1 MGSAQSLPN
10 SSKDTGQLEHRDKF
24 EVGEHMTR
32 RDKRR
37 RLLSWLADL
46 FRGTTPPIGGRRIL
60 VEPLEARQLM
70 AADGFTALL
79 GSAYDSSAE
88 QYYGTTM
95 LLGEGEMSAEG
106 EDADDLV
113 AFAVALAD
121 SGTRFFGAA
130 WCPFCTAQ
138 KELFDDGYKFL
149 PFVEVTNPDRSPNQ
163 IAIDEGITQYPT
175 WEFPDGSRVTGLQT
189 LQTLSQRS
197 GVAIPQSSTP
207 SLPDFANVNV
217 GIGSPLHIPIDAYD
231 PNGDPLT
238 ITVTSSNPS
247 VLSADVLTG
256 NRSWRLSVAGF
267 GDMVFELFEDRVPLP
282 TGRIIELTEDGF
294 YDGIKF
300 HRILNNFVI
309 QGGDPLGNGTGGSTL
324 GNFDD
329 QFHLE
334 LQHNR
339 TGVLSYAK
347 SSDDTNDS
355 QFFITEGPQ
364 RFLDFN
370 HSVFGQLVEGEQ
382 IREAISNTAVVDS
395 GGRPVNDVII
405 ESATIFNDTENGVVM
420 LKPVGSQT
428 GTSTITVT
436 VTDPAGNSSSKSF
449 VATVVP
455 DTANGAPF
463 LNPIP
468 TLQTTLNTPVTYTL
482 TSQDKEGDSVF
493 YAVQPLGTTT
503 FNVSVDSAS
512 GLVTVVPPTGFTGE
526 LQFRAIVQQTTATT
540 TSSVTD
546 TQTVRVLV
554 SAATQTPPTGLDL
567 LAASDSGVSSTDNI
581 TNAQTLTFAVAGTQ
595 AGAFVEVRAGGNV
608 VGSATASGTTTE
620 VTVNNAAAIGQGS
633 TLFTARQTLG
643 GVASTDSPPLTVVL
657 DNVAPSAIATSVFPA
672 SIVVGQNF
680 SLDLAHPEEGQGLI
694 YAISGAPTGLT
705 IDSQT
710 GQIAWTPLST
720 QIGTRELTLRLTD
733 IAGNVLDQV
742 ITINVV
748 EQPQARI
755 TLNAVSLTGTPL
767 TTVGVG
773 ETFKVQLVVEDQREG
788 SSRTGVFAVYVDLL
802 FDPETIEPVAENPI
816 NHIAPYRGSP
826 LSGTV
831 SAGLIDELGSY
842 STSTPQLGPEARV
855 FAEVTFRAKAPGAA
869 GLRTEAAD
877 VLGNDI
883 LLYDEQNAIA
893 DSRVL
898 FGTSNFVVGANFQLV
913 DDVFNFDEDSGTH
926 NLTVLANDTVSGG
939 AVLTITSVGTTS
951 SGGTVTI
958 AADGRSLNYTSAANF
973 AGAETFTYTA
983 SNQQGVSGTATV
995 TVQVTDVNDP
1005 PVAVNDVFTVFRN
1018 STQNILQVL
1027 LNDTSGVDAPGAET
1041 LSVTAVSPGSAGGTI
1056 TVGSSGLTVRYTP
1069 AANFLGTETFTYTLS
1084 DGRGGTDTATVS
1096 VSVTPQNPP
1105 PTAVPDTF
1113 TVVEDA
1119 ALATFDVLANDTT
1132 DDPTETLSV
1141 SAVGGSQVGSTFTV
1155 TPGGQ
1160 SVSYRPASN
1169 FNGQEVLT
1177 YTLLDSNGGAAIGT
1191 VTFNV
1196 TPVNDPPTAV
1206 DDTFSVLASQSTTT
1220 LDVLAN
1226 DTNVDEGEILTISA
1240 VTQPP
1245 AGNGTIAIA
1254 ADGKSLIYTSPSSTF
1269 EGTFTIV
1276 YTLSDGTDLT
1286 DTATVTI
1293 NVNNFIPWDLS
1304 GVVELS
1310 GSSGFLA
1317 LTLPAI
1323 KLVGTDITGAA
1334 VNTSIPVMNNAFN
1347 LQDVAPGTYQL
1358 EREPLPFLNDA
1369 GASVPINAS
1378 VEAAGAP
1385 ITANL
1390 AVSGNLLPQFINLRD
1405 FLGSSFNNSLTVAVN
1420 GSGASQWIAS
1430 SGTWSQLTSLTASA
1444 NSGNSTLTVNG
1455 VNAAQQNVRATV
1467 PINGTRTAQVGQE
1480 GSMRLIR
1487 VWGATTDVGVAPVP
1501 TTPNSTT
1508 PATNTALN
1516 AEGEGE
1522 LTLPAINS
1530 TTLPAAQ
1537 TGLSQGSVSQGS
1549 NNASGLTQ
1557 VGGIQSLLG
1566 STLERQATRGA
1577 SNTGLSSGGVDAA
1590 MASMLPGLRLQLG
1603 DDLEHMLTSEN
1614 DVQQTPNDT
1623 VLRDF

>member
-1 MGSAQSLPN
+1 
-10 SSKDTGQLEHRDKF
+10 
-24 EVGEHMTR
+24 MTR

-46 FRGTTPPIGGRRIL
+46 FRGTTPLVGGRRIL

-79 GSAYDSSAE
+79 GSTQDGSTE
-88 QYYGTTM
+88 QYFGNTM
-95 LLGEGEMSAEG
+95 LLGEGELAGEG
-106 EDADDLV
+106 EPANDLV
-113 AFAVALAD
+113 AFARALAD

-130 WCPFCTAQ
+130 WCPFCTDQ
-138 KELFDDGYKFL
+138 KELFQDGYKFL

-163 IAIDEGITQYPT
+163 IATDEGITQYPT
-175 WEFPDGSRVTGLQT
+175 WEFPDGSRLTGLQT
-189 LQTLSQRS
+189 LQTLAQRS

-207 SLPDFANVNV
+207 SIPDLTNVNV
-217 GIGSPLHIPIDAYD
+217 AVGSPLHIPIDAYD
-231 PNGDPLT
+231 PNGNPLT
-238 ITVTSSNPS
+238 ISVTSSNPS
-247 VLSADVLTG
+247 ILAAQVLSG
-256 NRSWRLSVAGF
+256 NRSLRLSTAGF
-267 GDMVFELFEDRVPLP
+267 GDMVFELFEDRAPRP

-294 YDGIKF
+294 FDGLKF
-300 HRILNNFVI
+300 HRVLNNFVI

-324 GNFDD
+324 GDFDD
-329 QFHLE
+329 QFHLD

-370 HSVFGQLVEGEQ
+370 HSVFGQLVEGEPV
-382 IREAISNTAVVDS
+382 REAISNTAVVDS

-436 VTDPAGNSSSKSF
+436 VTDTEGNSTSKTF

-468 TLQTTLNTPVTYTL
+468 TLQTTLNTPVTHTL
-482 TSQDKEGDSVF
+482 TSQDKEGDTVF

-503 FNVSVDSAS
+503 FDVSVNSAS
-512 GLVTVVPPTGFTGE
+512 GLVTVVPPTGFSGE
-526 LQFRAIVQQTTATT
+526 LLFRATVQQSTSTT

-567 LAASDSGVSSTDNI
+567 LAPSDSGTSSTDNI
-581 TNAQTLTFAVAGTQ
+581 TNAQVMTFVVAGTQ

-608 VGSATASGTTTE
+608 VGSATASGATTE
-620 VTVNNAAAIGQGS
+620 VTVSNAAAIGQGS
-633 TLFTARQTLG
+633 TLFTARQTIG
-643 GVASTDSPPLTVVL
+643 GVASTDSPSLTVVL
-657 DNVAPSAIATSVFPA
+657 DNVAPAAIAASAFPA
-672 SIVVGQNF
+672 SIAVGQNF
-680 SLDLAHPEEGQGLI
+680 SLNLTHPEEGQGLT

-705 IDSQT
+705 INSQT
-710 GQIAWTPLST
+710 GELAWTPLTT
-720 QIGTRELTLRLTD
+720 QIGPRELTLRLTD
-733 IAGNVLDQV
+733 VAGNVLDQV
-742 ITINVV
+742 ITINVI
-748 EQPQARI
+748 EQPKVRI

-767 TTVGVG
+767 TTIAVG
-773 ETFKVQLVVEDQREG
+773 ETFKVQVFIEDQREG
-788 SSRTGVFAVYVDLL
+788 SSRTGVFAAYVDLL
-802 FDPETIEPVAENPI
+802 FDPTVLEPIADSPI
-816 NHIAPYRGSP
+816 NHIAPYRGTP

-831 SAGLIDELGSY
+831 AAGLIDELGSY
-842 STSTPQLGPEARV
+842 STSTPQLGPEARM
-855 FAEVTFRAKAPGAA
+855 FAEVTFRATAAGAA

-877 VLGNDI
+877 TAGNDI
-883 LLYDEQNAIA
+883 LLYDEQSAIP
-893 DSRVL
+893 DSQVL
-898 FGTSNFVVGANFQLV
+898 FEASNFVVGANFQLV
-913 DDVFNFDEDSGTH
+913 NDIFNFNEDAGTR

-973 AGAETFTYTA
+973 AGAEIFTYTT
-983 SNQQGVSGTATV
+983 SNQQGVAGTATV
-995 TVQVTDVNDP
+995 TVQVTEVNDP

-1018 STQNILQVL
+1018 STQNVLQVL
-1027 LNDTSGVDAPGAET
+1027 LNDTSGVDDPGAET
-1041 LSVTAVSPGSAGGTI
+1041 LSVTAVSSGSAGGTI
-1056 TVGSSGLTVRYTP
+1056 AVGSSGLTVSYTP

-1084 DGRGGTDTATVS
+1084 DGRGGTSAATVS
-1096 VSVTPQNPP
+1096 VSVNPQNPP
-1105 PTAVPDTF
+1105 PTAVADIF

-1119 ALATFDVLANDTT
+1119 ASATFNVLANDTT

-1141 SAVGGSQVGSTFTV
+1141 SAVGVSQVGSTFTV
-1155 TPGGQ
+1155 TAGGQ
-1160 SVSYRPASN
+1160 SVSYRPAANLS
-1169 FNGQEVLT
+1169 GQEVLT
-1177 YTLLDSNGGAAIGT
+1177 YTLRDSNGATATGT
-1191 VTFNV
+1191 VTFNI

-1206 DDTFSVLASQSTTT
+1206 DDTVAVLASQSTTT
-1220 LDVLAN
+1220 LNVLAN
-1226 DTNVDEGEILTISA
+1226 DTNVDTGEILTISA

-1254 ADGKSLIYTSPSSTF
+1254 ADGRSLIYTSPSSTF
-1269 EGTFTIV
+1269 EGTFTIT
-1276 YTLSDGTDLT
+1276 YTLSDGTGLT
-1286 DTATVTI
+1286 DTATVNVT
-1293 NVNNFIPWDLS
+1293 VNNFIPWDLS
-1304 GVVELS
+1304 GVVELND
-1310 GSSGFLA
+1310 SSGFLS

-1323 KLVGTDITGAA
+1323 NLVGTDITGAA
-1334 VNTSIPVMNNAFN
+1334 VNTSIPVVNNAFS
-1347 LQDVAPGTYQL
+1347 LQDVAPGSYQL
-1358 EREPLPFLNDA
+1358 QRDPLPFLNDI

-1390 AVSGNLLPQFINLRD
+1390 SVPGSLLPQFINLRD
-1405 FLGSSFNNSLTVAVN
+1405 FLGSTFNNSLTVAVN

-1430 SGTWSQLTSLTASA
+1430 AGSWAQLNSLTASA
-1444 NSGNSTLTVNG
+1444 NSTASSLTVDG
-1455 VNAAQQNVRATV
+1455 RNAAQQNVRATV

-1501 TTPNSTT
+1501 TTPASTT
-1508 PATNTALN
+1508 PVNSTPANTTPSG
-1516 AEGEGE
+1516 EGEGE
-1522 LTLPAINS
+1522 PASPAPTNS
-1530 TTLPAAQ
+1530 TAASPQPSLAPA
-1537 TGLSQGSVSQGS
+1537 SVSPTRFS
-1549 NNASGLTQ
+1549 PSVDNAFRLTP

-1566 STLERQATRGA
+1566 STLERQATQGQ
-1577 SNTGLSSGGVDAA
+1577 SGNVLSSAGVDEA
-1590 MASMLPGLRLQLG
+1590 MASILPGLRLQLG
-1603 DDLEHMLTSEN
+1603 DDLEQTLTSEN
-1614 DVQQTPNDT
+1614 DDNQSMHDT
-1623 VLRDF
+1623 VLGGF